1 MNINIGPHELIAAL
15 IALFGLVLAGFW
27 SFTRLMVGQIVT
39 QFESRLKEQFNGINE
54 RFKYLEQLV
63 SERHSH
69 LSGDQQERRRE
80 IESLSQS
87 MLDCRQQCAG
97 RYVTTQEFYEI
108 LGPIQSKLEKLT
120 DHVIAHR

>member
-1 MNINIGPHELIAAL
+1 MSLSIGPHELIAAL
-15 IALFGLVLAGFW
+15 IALFGLVLTGFW

-39 QFESRLKEQFNGINE
+39 QFEQRLKEQFNSIND

-63 SERHSH
+63 SERHTY

-80 IESLSQS
+80 IECLSQS
-87 MLDCRQQCAG
+87 IMDCRQQCAG
-97 RYVTTQEFYEI
+97 RYVTTQEFYEV
-108 LGPIQSKLEKLT
+108 LGPVQSKLEKLT